1 MSKLVERLK
10 EENKLALDYLK
21 NSPQPRIYL
30 DKIYFIDKFGSQKM
44 KQELQRVYDNYEK
57 KILSDQD
64 KEYFKKR
71 RTVDHNRQV
80 NPIPSLY
87 SDIAYFIR
95 HVKEDRSNEAFRH
108 EGYGKDYAEVFYKIA
123 TDILLNNA
131 THKEPFET
139 LGTLVRVN
147 RKYVIILNNRPTDII
162 DLKGDAE
169 YTKDFTGR
177 KIEAYK
183 DVQGDTASISVMG
196 QVLVR
201 VKDIQAN
208 PNNQNPAYKQ
218 AVKEYNKL
226 FRNLQD
232 KIRNIEIY
240 EGFGYE
246 LSKSYPAVQE
256 LYNLKKQLENLYVKH
271 IQPNQ

>member
-1 MSKLVERLK
+1 MSKLIDRLK
-10 EENKLALDYLK
+10 EENKLTLDYLK
-21 NSPQPRIYL
+21 NTPQPRIYL

-44 KQELQRVYDNYEK
+44 KKELQRVYDNYEK
-57 KILSDQD
+57 KILSEHD

-71 RTVDHNRQV
+71 RTVDSNRQT
-80 NPIPSLY
+80 NPVPSLY

-108 EGYGKDYAEVFYKIA
+108 EGYGKDYTESFYKIA
-123 TDILLNNA
+123 TGILLNNA
-131 THKEPFET
+131 THKEPFEN

-177 KIEAYK
+177 KLEPYK
-183 DVQGDTASISVMG
+183 DVQGDIASISVMG
-196 QVLVR
+196 QTLVR
-201 VKDIQAN
+201 VKNIQAN
-208 PNNQNPAYKQ
+208 PHNQNPTYQQ
-218 AVKEYNKL
+218 AVKKYNEL
-226 FRNLQD
+226 FRQLQD

-240 EGFGYE
+240 EGFAYE

-256 LYNLKKQLENLYVKH
+256 LYAIKKQLETLYVNQ

>member
-10 EENKLALDYLK
+10 EENKIALDYLK
-21 NSPQPRIYL
+21 NAPQPRIYL

-44 KQELQRVYDNYEK
+44 KKELQRVYDNYEK
-57 KILSDQD
+57 NILSEHD

-71 RTVDHNRQV
+71 RTIDPNRQI
-80 NPIPSLY
+80 NPVPSLY

-108 EGYGKDYAEVFYKIA
+108 EGYGKDYTEVFYKIA

-131 THKEPFET
+131 THKEPFEN

-147 RKYVIILNNRPTDII
+147 RKYLIILNNRQTDII
-162 DLKGDAE
+162 DLKGDSE

-183 DVQGDTASISVMG
+183 DVQGEIASISVMG

-201 VKDIQAN
+201 VKNIQAN
-208 PNNQNPAYKQ
+208 PYNQNPTYQQ
-218 AVKEYNKL
+218 AVKKYNEL
-226 FRNLQD
+226 FRELQD
-232 KIRNIEIY
+232 KIRKIEIY

-246 LSKSYPAVQE
+246 LSKSYLAVQE
-256 LYNLKKQLENLYVKH
+256 LYNLKKQLETIYVKH
-271 IQPNQ
+271 IQTNQ

>member
-10 EENKLALDYLK
+10 EENKQTLDYLV
-21 NSPQPRIYL
+21 NTPQPRIYL

-108 EGYGKDYAEVFYKIA
+108 EGYGKDYTEVFYKIA

-131 THKEPFET
+131 THKEPFEN